1 MFPFSP
7 QLYLILALLAA
18 IPATYG
24 VMTVKRQIAV
34 SHAYEA
40 GKRVGEEIVA
50 AATTAKAREIV
61 TAQAEGEAS
70 AAPVPADKAAII
82 ALCQRSAS
90 CRERKRP

>member
-1 MFPFSP
+1 MFGP
-7 QLYLILALLAA
+7 QLYLILALAA
-18 IPATYG
+18 ALPATIG
-24 VMTVKRQIAV
+24 VMTVKRQLAV
-34 SHAYEA
+34 AHAYEA

-50 AATTAKAREIV
+50 ATITAKAREIV

-70 AAPVPADKAAII
+70 APAVPADKAAIV